1 MKTNLNTFISKRL
14 KELREKQQLT
24 QSQVAQK
31 LNIESSTYQKMEKGI
46 SQSWNLY
53 LDSILELYNIDIKDF
68 FEGFDNN
75 NLNYQKVSDIEETL
89 KNQQSEN
96 IEIRNM
102 ECELLRKQVNF
113 LQKNFEKLEHL
124 YETAVEDLS
133 FWKNKFKSKK
143 KD

>member
-1 MKTNLNTFISKRL
+1 MDTKMNTFVSKRL
-14 KELREKQQLT
+14 KELREKHQLT

-31 LNIESSTYQKMEKGI
+31 LSIETGTYQKMEKGV
-46 SQSWNLY
+46 SQSWSHY
-53 LDSILELYNIDIKDF
+53 LHQLLELYHIEIKEF
-68 FEGFDNN
+68 FDGFEEK
-75 NLNYQKVSDIEETL
+75 NLNYQKLSDIEETL
-89 KNQQSEN
+89 KNQQSKN
-96 IEIRNM
+96 FEIRDM

-133 FWKNKFKSKK
+133 FWKNKFKIKK

>member
-1 MKTNLNTFISKRL
+1 MKTNLNLFISKRL

-31 LNIESSTYQKMEKGI
+31 LNIESSTYQKLEKGI

-53 LDSILELYNIDIKDF
+53 LGSILELYHIEIKEFFDG
-68 FEGFDNN
+68 FEGK
-75 NLNYQKVSDIEETL
+75 NLNYQKLSDNEETS
-89 KNQQSEN
+89 KNQQSKN
-96 IEIRNM
+96 FEIRDM

>member
-53 LDSILELYNIDIKDF
+53 LDSILELYHIEIKEF
-68 FEGFDNN
+68 FDGFEEK
-75 NLNYQKVSDIEETL
+75 NLNYQKLSDNEETS
-89 KNQQSEN
+89 KNQQSKN
-96 IEIRNM
+96 FEIRDM

-133 FWKNKFKSKK
+133 FWKNKFKNKK

>member
-1 MKTNLNTFISKRL
+1 
-14 KELREKQQLT
+14 
-24 QSQVAQK
+24 
-31 LNIESSTYQKMEKGI
+31 MEKGI

>member
-1 MKTNLNTFISKRL
+1 VKTNLNLFISKRL
-14 KELREKQQLT
+14 KELRENQQLT

-75 NLNYQKVSDIEETL
+75 IL
-89 KNQQSEN
+89 K
-96 IEIRNM
+96 
-102 ECELLRKQVNF
+102 
-113 LQKNFEKLEHL
+113 
-124 YETAVEDLS
+124 
-133 FWKNKFKSKK
+133 
-143 KD
+143 